1 MATVGIKCISRPVK
15 LIDWPVGSCLLCI
28 SKENKPSQSYLVLY
42 NVSKCNFVCYSDK
55 CERFNASNIYSHT
68 ISSAYYLEAFGRY
81 IELVSRSCSKTLLSN
96 IVSLTHERNAGK
108 QKPKSTQE
116 HKGRANAR
124 FHVKQKS
131 LSMQFTNLPHQYFRI
146 HHQIDILCNFIESCT
161 PKCL

>member
-1 MATVGIKCISRPVK
+1 MATVGIKCISRPGK
-15 LIDWPVGSCLLCI
+15 LIDWPVGSCLLYI
-28 SKENKPSQSYLVLY
+28 AKEKKPSQSYLVLY

-124 FHVKQKS
+124 FHVK
-131 LSMQFTNLPHQYFRI
+131 
-146 HHQIDILCNFIESCT
+146 
-161 PKCL
+161 